1 VKRYSNGFLGEVPI
15 ARPGRRRPFLAARAR
30 LGAAQ
35 AITDVS
41 VALSAPKAILDLWSP
56 ECPACV
62 KFKPVFEEVASQSDI
77 PMYTVNLLDAKGVA
91 SQFAVEGI
99 PTVIYLQGG
108 KEVHRTEGAM
118 PKEDFLAE
126 IAKAFGSPVSTIQ
139 TMAPAA
145 ASAPAVPAAA
155 PASSAPSGILPAFGL
170 VAGVA
175 AVGLL
180 GYLIFG
186 R

>member
-1 VKRYSNGFLGEVPI
+1 MRRYSRAFLGEVPL
-15 ARPGRRRPFLAARAR
+15 ARPSAKRVPYLSGRAR

-41 VALSAPKAILDLWSP
+41 AAMSQPKAILDLWSP

-62 KFKPVFEEVASQSDI
+62 KFKPVFEDVASQSDI

-91 SQFAVEGI
+91 SQFKVEGI
-99 PTVIYLQGG
+99 PTTIYLQNG
-108 KEVHRTEGAM
+108 KEIHRTEGAM

-126 IAKAFGSPVSTIQ
+126 IAQTFGG
-139 TMAPAA
+139 
-145 ASAPAVPAAA
+145 ASAVAQAQPAGSAQFTTPSYTSA
-155 PASSAPSGILPAFGL
+155 PSAPSGVLPAFGL

-180 GYLIFG
+180 GYLIFK
-186 R
+186 